1 MEKDM
6 KLRKFIATTIR
17 EFLNE
22 DVGEYSNKLDYG
34 YKFDKSKL
42 DDFVKNARKWSE
54 KDFVEEYVYL
64 NDINLIKDY
73 GRINKGDE
81 IIIGRRVKDNNGK
94 NVYRNSIQLYAP
106 YKTVVA
112 DKDYGSNHWTFILDN
127 TKELQDDAKLLYKQ
141 NKLNKK
147 PQFNKNEKTIKGYHA
162 SPNKFK
168 QFRYGENK
176 TSGQIGADNGFFFF
190 KDVKFAKYYA
200 SVIKDNNDVA
210 YIYECDIK
218 LGNTITEKGENI
230 GTNWGRAGWL
240 ETMSNEG
247 YDTVIIEDADT
258 GYGITDEI
266 VVFDD
271 DNIKINKIIQI

>member
-1 MEKDM
+1 M

-17 EFLNE
+17 EYLNE
-22 DVGEYSNKLDYG
+22 EVGEYTNKLDYN

-42 DDFVKNARKWSE
+42 NDFIKNARKWNE
-54 KDFVEEYVYL
+54 NDFVEEYVYL

-81 IIIGRRVKDNNGK
+81 IIIGRRVKDANGK
-94 NVYRNSIQLYAP
+94 NVYRNSVQLYAP
-106 YKTVVA
+106 YKTIIA

-127 TKELQDDAKLLYKQ
+127 TKELQDEAKLLYSQ
-141 NKLNKK
+141 NKMNKK
-147 PQFNKNEKTIKGYHA
+147 PQFNKNEKIIKCYHA

-168 QFRYGENK
+168 HFRYGENK
-176 TSGQIGADNGFFFF
+176 TSGQIGAENGFFFF

-240 ETMSNEG
+240 ESMNTEG
-247 YDTVIIEDADT
+247 YDTVIIENADT

>member
-1 MEKDM
+1 M

-17 EFLNE
+17 EYLNE
-22 DVGEYSNKLDYG
+22 EVGEYTNKLDYN

-42 DDFVKNARKWSE
+42 NDFIKNARKWNE
-54 KDFVEEYVYL
+54 NDFVEEYVYL

-81 IIIGRRVKDNNGK
+81 IIIGRRVKDANGK
-94 NVYRNSIQLYAP
+94 NVYRNSVQLYAP
-106 YKTVVA
+106 YKTIIA

-127 TKELQDDAKLLYKQ
+127 TKELQDEAKLFYRQ

-147 PQFNKNEKTIKGYHA
+147 PQFNKNEKTINGYHA

-176 TSGQIGADNGFFFF
+176 TSGQIGAENGFFFF

-218 LGNTITEKGENI
+218 LGNSITEKGENI
-230 GTNWGRAGWL
+230 GTNWGR
-240 ETMSNEG
+240 
-247 YDTVIIEDADT
+247 
-258 GYGITDEI
+258 
-266 VVFDD
+266 
-271 DNIKINKIIQI
+271 

>member
-17 EFLNE
+17 EYLNE
-22 DVGEYSNKLDYG
+22 EVGEYTNKLDYN

-42 DDFVKNARKWSE
+42 NDFIKNARKWNE
-54 KDFVEEYVYL
+54 NDFVEEYVYL

-81 IIIGRRVKDNNGK
+81 IIIGRRVKDANGK
-94 NVYRNSIQLYAP
+94 NVYRNSVQLYAP
-106 YKTVVA
+106 YKTIIA

-127 TKELQDDAKLLYKQ
+127 TKELQDEARLLYKQ

-147 PQFNKNEKTIKGYHA
+147 PQFNKNEKTINGYHA

-176 TSGQIGADNGFFFF
+176 TSGQIGAENGFFFF

-218 LGNTITEKGENI
+218 LGNSITEKGENI

-240 ETMSNEG
+240 ESMNNEG